1 MTEEITQ
8 IRIGDFTAGVIGLR
22 GIFDKIKQSGISAPE
37 MIKRKLV
44 ELARQQNYITDAVS
58 EKYAEALCR
67 EYRKFLGEEVE
78 DECVQ
83 ELVIRVLGPG
93 CPACEQMME
102 DVRSVLA
109 ELNLPAD
116 LLHVRNPNEIAQ
128 FGLVATPALVINNKL
143 KISGRKAQRKQL
155 IQWLS
160 EAIKGKSNGSEG
172 GR

>member
-1 MTEEITQ
+1 
-8 IRIGDFTAGVIGLR
+8 
-22 GIFDKIKQSGISAPE
+22 
-37 MIKRKLV
+37 
-44 ELARQQNYITDAVS
+44 
-58 EKYAEALCR
+58 
-67 EYRKFLGEEVE
+67 
-78 DECVQ
+78 
-83 ELVIRVLGPG
+83 
-93 CPACEQMME
+93 
-102 DVRSVLA
+102 LA